1 MLIGFDKTFACFI
14 AENTLSRESSPAKR
28 VHQQAEHC
36 SELQASSLVSC
47 LDVACGL
54 FEKNGRRECTT
65 ARYEVAWSDRYGRPA
80 VQQADARRVVVDYA
94 TLDADGVAGAI
105 RPDPEARIGED
116 RGIREGRDIVGSSL
130 HANTTAIEGDQR
142 VINEGMAAKRATR

>member
-1 MLIGFDKTFACFI
+1 VPRLDPTELNPQLPACKRSKGEVDLRTINLAHVLIGHI
-14 AENTLSRESSPAKR
+14 ARSPLREPARKR
-28 VHQQAEHC
+28 
-36 SELQASSLVSC
+36 
-47 LDVACGL
+47 GL
-54 FEKNGRRECTT
+54 LERNRRAECTT
-65 ARYEVAWSDRYGRPA
+65 ARYEVAWSDRDSRPA
-80 VQQADARRVVVDYA
+80 VQQADPRRAVVKYA
-94 TLDADGVAGAI
+94 TLHADDVAGAI